1 MPLLNTSL
9 GFSRLLVR
17 DRNATSGG
25 DLLLDNVSV
34 APQGKE
40 FVRLKVT
47 PN

>member
-1 MPLLNTSL
+1 VPLLNTSL

-17 DRNATSGG
+17 DRSTSSAG